1 MDVEAVHEAL
11 PLHFFEYE
19 KVTFTLL
26 DPIRR

>member
-11 PLHFFEYE
+11 PSFFEYE